1 MRKFKKVK
9 QLSILIL
16 ITVIQLQ
23 SQSFNI
29 LDERIKLKDH
39 NYNLSEN
46 QSNSNYYNYCK
57 TLKIENNANTLLDPI
72 IRLNSTE
79 TLKLS
84 FDILSNEFHDYAY
97 TFIHC
102 DAEWNLSDIS
112 QSEYLN
118 GFYHN
123 FITDY
128 TYSFN
133 TLTNYCHYNFFFPN
147 ENVNFTKSGNYIVL
161 IYDDSRQIP
170 VATKRF
176 SINEDILDIQVAIK
190 KATLSKDRDTK
201 QEVDFYIQNYSQIGV
216 KNPTN
221 ELKIII
227 QKNDDWSDI
236 INNPKPSFIDQ
247 NTIEYD
253 FQGEISFLGGNEYRD
268 FDIKSLRYYGKN
280 IYSIEQQIIQNQQIY
295 HVQLKDDFIYNSP
308 EYEFKY
314 DLNGKYVISISENK
328 NKEYESEYAL
338 VNFKLKSNEIKQD
351 VFIYGELTNWEIL
364 PEAKM
369 NYNDKNQEYYGY
381 LYLKQGYYN
390 YNYVTQNYDKKIDYL
405 DSDYQETRNQYSIY
419 LYFSPTWSTY
429 DRLIGIGKN
438 TSNSL
443 N

>member
-16 ITVIQLQ
+16 ITVIKLQ

-57 TLKIENNANTLLDPI
+57 TLKIENNINPLLDPI

-79 TLKLS
+79 KLKLS

-102 DAEWNLSDIS
+102 DADWNLSDIS

-118 GFYHN
+118 GFYNN

-190 KATLSKDRDTK
+190 KATLSKDRYTK
-201 QEVDFYIQNYSQIGV
+201 QEVDFYIKNYSQIGI

-227 QKNDDWSDI
+227 QKNDDWNDI

-253 FQGEISFLGGNEYRD
+253 FQEEISFLGGNEYRD

-280 IYSIEQQIIQNQQIY
+280 IHSIDQQIIQNQQIY
-295 HVQLKDDFIYNSP
+295 HVQLKDDFICNSP

-338 VNFKLKSNEIKQD
+338 VNFKLKANEIKQD
-351 VFIYGELTNWEIL
+351 IFIYGELTNWEIL

-390 YNYVTQNYDKKIDYL
+390 YNYVTQNYDQKIEYL

-419 LYFSPTWSTY
+419 LYFSPTWSNY